1 MVPVLLAAAPA
12 GAVVP
17 VTARSAEA
25 FEQLLTSED
34 RTALVQGCTESLSAG
49 LDERLRLLRQRLLQL
64 QAESSSLSV
73 QFANTRALLRC
84 KAPDAALQVL
94 ARIMPSPGPERQQWL
109 ELQWRAASAG
119 LDHRRAA
126 TALRRLSANS
136 ASQLN
141 SIDFTLVEP
150 SEAGGAPTL
159 RSAIDLQAMQLEA
172 LGEAEQAARLLQ
184 QPAATPAATA
194 RRRQQA
200 ARLLATN
207 AQLANAATLAAESID
222 LAASAEAWGLSAE
235 LLNDQRRY
243 ELALRQW
250 PDAATTNQRR
260 LRLSRRVRD
269 GMGERA
275 ALLSSLAD
283 GSTEPGWT
291 QGLIDRRDPLERR
304 RGALLDVLLALEPD
318 DTPEPLPLR
327 LARLD
332 LALEVAM
339 RVGHRERAFELLT
352 ELERLGRDEDL
363 AWLRDRAN
371 RLGLQLAA
379 GNPLQQL
386 EAVERRQ
393 RELLAD
399 PVLRRGIGAVLDP
412 EAPQRRLERLQRRD
426 ERVARAEQRFGS
438 DPFPGSYALPA
449 LLEDLARLEQAQ
461 AEGSTWRLPP
471 AQFGQL
477 ARSLSDEA
485 YQEQQQRLTAVLQSL
500 ELDPPVQQ
508 EGQQRFSVFVEQLK
522 RREQLGQSLEQ
533 QLVAAE
539 LTADAVQQRR
549 DWLALEQELDPRGEL
564 LRSLAGFGRSTAGM
578 ASLRALQQQE
588 DRLRLLERQAEAQA
602 LKEERQELLDLLA
615 DQDASRWD
623 PEQQAPLPQRR
634 TVALSQQWRLYRRDP
649 SLETALQLQLRAA
662 EAGEEAVE
670 LEALRLQLAQLL
682 PPGSADP
689 ATIEQLR
696 ELELRLRSPLSRRGH
711 LGSSAPTP

>member
-1 MVPVLLAAAPA
+1 MVPALLAAAPV

-25 FEQLLTSED
+25 FEQLLLSDD
-34 RTALVQGCTESLSAG
+34 RAALVQGCAESLQAG
-49 LDERLRLLRQRLLQL
+49 LDQRLRLLRQRLLQL
-64 QAESSSLSV
+64 QAESGSLQV
-73 QFANTRALLRC
+73 QFANTNALLRC

-94 ARIMPSPGPERQQWL
+94 ARVIPSPGPERQQWL
-109 ELQWRAASAG
+109 ELQWRAASGG

-126 TALRRLSANS
+126 QALRRLSQNS
-136 ASQLN
+136 PSQLN
-141 SIDFTLVEP
+141 SIALTLAEP
-150 SEAGGAPTL
+150 SEPGGAPTL

-172 LGEAEQAARLLQ
+172 LGDAEEAALLLQ

-194 RRRQQA
+194 SRRQQA
-200 ARLLATN
+200 ARLLATE
-207 AQLANAATLAAESID
+207 AQLPAAAALAAESID
-222 LAASAEAWGLSAE
+222 LAASGAAWGLSAE

-283 GSTEPGWT
+283 GSDEPGWT

-304 RGALLDVLLALEPD
+304 RGALLDALLLLEPEGS
-318 DTPEPLPLR
+318 EPLPLR

-332 LALEVAM
+332 LALEVAI
-339 RVGHRERAFELLT
+339 RVGHLERAFELLT
-352 ELERLGRDEDL
+352 ELERLGRSDDL
-363 AWLRDRAN
+363 AWLRDRVN

-386 EAVERRQ
+386 EAIERRQ

-399 PVLRRGIGAVLDP
+399 PALRQGIVAVLDP
-412 EAPQRRLERLQRRD
+412 EAPQRRLERLERR
-426 ERVARAEQRFGS
+426 EQRVARAEQRFGS

-461 AEGSTWRLPP
+461 LAGTSWRLPP

-477 ARSLSDEA
+477 PRSLSSEE
-485 YQEQQQRLTAVLQSL
+485 YQRQQQRLTAVLTSL
-500 ELDPPVQQ
+500 QLDAALQQQGLERFSALVQQ
-508 EGQQRFSVFVEQLK
+508 LGQ
-522 RREQLGQSLEQ
+522 REQLAQSLEQ
-533 QLVAAE
+533 QLLAAQ
-539 LTADAVQQRR
+539 LKADAVQQRR
-549 DWLALEQELDPRGEL
+549 DWLALEEQLDPRGEQ
-564 LRSLAGFGRSTAGM
+564 LRSLAGFGRSNAGL
-578 ASLRALQQQE
+578 AALRALQEQE
-588 DRLRLLERQAEAQA
+588 DRLRLLERQAEAQQ
-602 LKEERQELLDLLA
+602 LKDERQELLELLA
-615 DQDASRWD
+615 MHDPQRWD
-623 PEQQAPLPQRR
+623 PELQAPLPQQRA
-634 TVALSQQWRLYRRDP
+634 VALSQQWRRFRLSPD
-649 SLETALQLQLRAA
+649 LQTALQLQLRAA

-696 ELELRLRSPLSRRGH
+696 ELEQRLRSPLSRRGH